1 MNILII
7 SNMNINNFIDH
18 YLYINCEMNNIN
30 AKLELLSIILV
41 IATLIIEELIKKLIR
56 YLRR

>member
-1 MNILII
+1 MNIK
-7 SNMNINNFIDH
+7 NFTDR

>member
-1 MNILII
+1 
-7 SNMNINNFIDH
+7 MNINNFIDH

-41 IATLIIEELIKKLIR
+41 IITLIVEELIKKIIKYFR
-56 YLRR
+56 H